1 MPTVGPRFR
10 GLPCHDGQDGRV
22 TTLFSGIEGFVQM
35 TERLGDPKMREEYM
49 ARTLIT
55 AQTSAPAFPTS

>member
-1 MPTVGPRFR
+1 M
-10 GLPCHDGQDGRV
+10 PCHDGQDGRV

-49 ARTLIT
+49 ARTLIA